1 MGQKDPVELKT
12 ELSPEDAL
20 RLNVLLAG
28 ELHAVRIDEGA
39 LVLHALTPRGEATI
53 GLHRNCRADLY
64 VMRVRELL
72 GGHAL
77 DSPGGYPVHLRRWTR
92 MGHASPKNL
101 EALLKLGEPEAVI
114 AVALA
119 PTLSDELARRAWW
132 ALPTMEVARY
142 MLQHAT
148 VRQGAMGPALAGFL
162 IEHLPFEEDP
172 IQAMNSI
179 RAVIGAGLLDTAAS
193 EQLWAKARRRP
204 HYYIGFLEHR
214 PDALPAGTERA
225 LPDELRAPAA
235 VDEPWARLLAR
246 CHAASGQSFLGA
258 AELVMEKP
266 PAHETVYLLL
276 DIVGNY
282 FAAVRELDMPPYIAA
297 AMRREA
303 EAMAALARL
312 SSVDARPILTR
323 TTAVGPLMRR
333 HLEPLFAPLL
343 GHLRVLRGIAP

>member
-1 MGQKDPVELKT
+1 MKT
-12 ELSPEDAL
+12 VDLSPEDAL

-28 ELHAVRIDEGA
+28 EIHAVRIDEGA
-39 LVLHALTPRGEATI
+39 MTLHALTPKGEAKI

-101 EALLKLGEPEAVI
+101 AALLKLGEPEAVT

-119 PTLSDELARRAWW
+119 PTLDDELARRAWW
-132 ALPTMEVARY
+132 ALPTMEVARF
-142 MLQHAT
+142 MLEHAA
-148 VRQGAMGPALAGFL
+148 VRRGAMGPVLADFL

-179 RAVIGAGLLDTAAS
+179 RAVIGAGLLAGETG

-204 HYYIGFLEHR
+204 HYFIGFLEHR
-214 PDALPAGTERA
+214 PDALPESAARP
-225 LPDELRAPAA
+225 LPDELRTLATAG
-235 VDEPWARLLAR
+235 DPWATLLAR
-246 CHAASGQSFLGA
+246 CYAPSGQSFLGA
-258 AELVMEKP
+258 AEIAMDKP
-266 PAHETVYLLL
+266 PAQDAVYLLL
-276 DIVGNY
+276 DIIGRY
-282 FAAVRELDMPPYIAA
+282 FAAVRELEPPPQLTDELQ
-297 AMRREA
+297 REA
-303 EAMAALARL
+303 AAMAALARL
-312 SSVDARPILTR
+312 SNADAAPILTR

-333 HLEPLFAPLL
+333 HLEPLVAPLL

>member
-1 MGQKDPVELKT
+1 MKAVD
-12 ELSPEDAL
+12 LSPEDAL

-28 ELHAVRIDEGA
+28 PLHAVRIDEGA
-39 LVLHALTPRGEATI
+39 MTLHALTPKGEARI
-53 GLHRNCRADLY
+53 ALHRNCRPDLY

-72 GGHAL
+72 GGHAIG
-77 DSPGGYPVHLRRWTR
+77 SPGGYPVHLRRWTR
-92 MGHASPKNL
+92 MGQASPKNL
-101 EALLKLGEPEAVI
+101 EALLQLGEPEAVI

-142 MLQHAT
+142 MLEHAA
-148 VRQGAMGPALAGFL
+148 VRQGSMGPVLADFL

-179 RAVIGAGLLDTAAS
+179 RAVIGADLLDAAAS

-204 HYYIGFLEHR
+204 HYFIGFLEHR
-214 PDALPAGTERA
+214 PDALPASPERT
-225 LPDELRAPAA
+225 LPADLCARATAA
-235 VDEPWARLLAR
+235 DPWASLLAR
-246 CHAASGQSFLGA
+246 CYAPSGQSFLGA
-258 AELVMEKP
+258 AEIAMEKP
-266 PAHETVYLLL
+266 PAQDAVYLLL
-276 DIVGNY
+276 DIIGAY
-282 FAAVRELDMPPYIAA
+282 FAAVRELEIPPDMTGET
-297 AMRREA
+297 RREA

-312 SSVDARPILTR
+312 SNAAAAPILTR

-343 GHLRVLRGIAP
+343 IHLRVLRGIAP

>member
-1 MGQKDPVELKT
+1 MKAVDLA
-12 ELSPEDAL
+12 PEDAL

-39 LVLHALTPRGEATI
+39 MTLHALTPKGEAKI
-53 GLHRNCRADLY
+53 SLHRNCRPDLY

-101 EALLKLGEPEAVI
+101 EALLKLGEPEAVT

-142 MLQHAT
+142 MLGHAA
-148 VRQGAMGPALAGFL
+148 VREGSMGRILADFL
-162 IEHLPFEEDP
+162 IEHLPFEDDP
-172 IQAMNSI
+172 VLAMNSV
-179 RAVIGAGLLDTAAS
+179 RAVLGADLLDAAAS

-204 HYYIGFLEHR
+204 HYFVGFLEHR
-214 PDALPAGTERA
+214 PDALPPGTERV
-225 LPDELRAPAA
+225 LPPEMAARAAA
-235 VDEPWARLLAR
+235 GDPWALQLAR
-246 CHAASGQSFLGA
+246 CHSPRGQSFLTA
-258 AELVMEKP
+258 AELVLEKP

-276 DIVGNY
+276 DILGNY
-282 FAAVRELDMPPYIAA
+282 FAPLRELEAPSDLCEEQN
-297 AMRREA
+297 REI
-303 EAMAALARL
+303 EAMAALSRVSNA
-312 SSVDARPILTR
+312 AAAPILTR
-323 TTAVGPLMRR
+323 TSAIGPLMRR
-333 HLEPLFAPLL
+333 HLEPLFAPLV
-343 GHLRVLRGIAP
+343 GHIRVLRGVAR

>member
-1 MGQKDPVELKT
+1 MTAADLA
-12 ELSPEDAL
+12 PEDAL

-28 ELHAVRIDEGA
+28 ELHAVRIDESA
-39 LVLHALTPRGEATI
+39 MTLHALTPKGEARI
-53 GLHRNCRADLY
+53 SLHRNCRPDLY

-92 MGHASPKNL
+92 MGHANPKNL
-101 EALLKLGEPEAVI
+101 EALLRLGEPEAVT

-142 MLQHAT
+142 MLGHAA
-148 VRQGAMGPALAGFL
+148 VHRGSMGPILADFL

-179 RAVIGAGLLDTAAS
+179 RAVIGADLLDAAAS
-193 EQLWAKARRRP
+193 ELLWAKARRRP
-204 HYYIGFLEHR
+204 HYFIGFLEHR
-214 PDALPAGTERA
+214 PDALPAGTERL
-225 LPDELRAPAA
+225 LPAEVQARAAA
-235 VDEPWARLLAR
+235 GDPWATQLAR
-246 CHAASGQSFLGA
+246 CHAPSGQSFLA
-258 AELVMEKP
+258 ATELALEKP

-276 DIVGNY
+276 DIIGDY
-282 FAAVRELDMPPYIAA
+282 FAALRELELPAEMPDRLRREIEAIAA
-297 AMRREA
+297 LSRVSNEA
-303 EAMAALARL
+303 AI
-312 SSVDARPILTR
+312 PILTR

-333 HLEPLFAPLL
+333 HLEPLFAPIL
-343 GHLRVLRGIAP
+343 GHLRVLRGIAS

>member
-1 MGQKDPVELKT
+1 MTAAD
-12 ELSPEDAL
+12 LSPEDAL

-28 ELHAVRIDEGA
+28 ELHAVRIDEGTMT
-39 LVLHALTPRGEATI
+39 LHALTPRGEAKI
-53 GLHRNCRADLY
+53 GLHRNCRPDLY

-77 DSPGGYPVHLRRWTR
+77 GSPGGYPVHLRRWTR

-101 EALLKLGEPEAVI
+101 AALLKLGEPEAVT

-119 PTLSDELARRAWW
+119 PTLDDELARRAWW

-142 MLQHAT
+142 MLEHAA
-148 VRQGAMGPALAGFL
+148 VRKGLMGPVLAAFL

-172 IQAMNSI
+172 IMAMNSI
-179 RAVIGAGLLDTAAS
+179 RAVIGADLLDAAAS

-214 PDALPAGTERA
+214 PDALPAGAERA
-225 LPDELRAPAA
+225 LPDHLRARAGA
-235 VDEPWARLLAR
+235 GDPWATLLAR
-246 CHAASGQSFLGA
+246 CYGSSGQSFLAA
-258 AELVMEKP
+258 AEIAMDKP
-266 PAHETVYLLL
+266 PAQDAVYLLL
-276 DIVGNY
+276 DIIGRY
-282 FAAVRELDMPPYIAA
+282 FAAVRELDLPPDMNGD
-297 AMRREA
+297 MRREA

-312 SSVDARPILTR
+312 SNADAAPILTR

-333 HLEPLFAPLL
+333 HLEPLVAPLL
-343 GHLRVLRGIAP
+343 GHLRVLRGIAS

>member
-1 MGQKDPVELKT
+1 MTKP
-12 ELSPEDAL
+12 ELSAEDAL
-20 RLNVLLAG
+20 RLNILLAG

-39 LVLHALTPRGEATI
+39 MTLHALTPKGEAKI

-101 EALLKLGEPEAVI
+101 EALLKLGEPEAVT

-132 ALPTMEVARY
+132 ALPTMEVARC
-142 MLQHAT
+142 MLEHTA
-148 VRQGAMGPALAGFL
+148 VRQGSMGPVLADFL

-172 IQAMNSI
+172 VQAMNSI
-179 RAVIGAGLLDTAAS
+179 RAVSGAGLLAAEAG

-204 HYYIGFLEHR
+204 HYFIGFLEHR
-214 PDALPAGTERA
+214 PDALPGGTGRPLDAALQARAAAG
-225 LPDELRAPAA
+225 D
-235 VDEPWARLLAR
+235 PWARQLAR
-246 CHAASGQSFLGA
+246 CHAPSGQSFLAA
-258 AELVMEKP
+258 AELALDKP

-276 DIVGNY
+276 DILGNY
-282 FAAVRELDMPPYIAA
+282 FASVRGVEAAAGLPAELD
-297 AMRREA
+297 REV
-303 EAMAALARL
+303 EAMAALAKV
-312 SSVDARPILTR
+312 SNQTATPILTR
-323 TTAVGPLMRR
+323 TTAIGPLMRR
-333 HLEPLFAPLL
+333 HLEPLFAPII
-343 GHLRVLRGIAP
+343 GHVRALRGLAP